1 MSYFEWVQ
9 NRTGGS
15 WSETRV
21 HEALDARMKEQLSAV
36 QSLAA
41 DCKIPLRT
49 AAYALALRRIGETVE
64 ALGTSRYYASGQ
76 H

>member
-1 MSYFEWVQ
+1 MQ
-9 NRTGGS
+9 NRTAES
-15 WSETRV
+15 WSEARV
-21 HEALDARMKEQLSAV
+21 HEALDARMKEQFSAV

-41 DCKIPLRT
+41 DCEIPLRT

-64 ALGTSRYYASGQ
+64 ALGTSRYYGKEQ